1 MPLDIV
7 PTSGCECTHIHIL
20 RSLSLPF
27 SIHILRSLSLLFSS
41 AHHIYGPPHSA
52 CPLQD
57 PNSMVNIASGEKF
70 RSTSGDK
77 LSMKLLLDTKVH
89 RVLSTSSSRSSPC
102 RSAPSSS
109 SSPMAGSMGNLYSSV
124 NKLDDTYV
132 CRDDT
137 KNVLLT
143 PAGGWDTGKLLQLP
157 EPEHAVGVLYRCNN
171 NCRNYASVR
180 GLLCTNCHRS
190 METLMQPLVD
200 ESEGGSD
207 GGGVPRAAGAGF
219 VLGIVTYTMMHDL
232 KVSPMS
238 SISRI
243 TLLNTFGVTDIRSLQ
258 EKTVQ
263 LGYAEGLEI
272 LKASLQS
279 KTVLADVF
287 LAKKRPGG
295 LN

>member
-1 MPLDIV
+1 
-7 PTSGCECTHIHIL
+7 
-20 RSLSLPF
+20 
-27 SIHILRSLSLLFSS
+27 
-41 AHHIYGPPHSA
+41 
-52 CPLQD
+52 
-57 PNSMVNIASGEKF
+57 
-70 RSTSGDK
+70 
-77 LSMKLLLDTKVH
+77 MKLLLDTKVH
-89 RVLSTSSSRSSPC
+89 RVLYAEAGKDVVDFLFSLLTLPVGTIVKLLTGDS
-102 RSAPSSS
+102 
-109 SSPMAGSMGNLYSSV
+109 MAGSMGNLYSSV

-171 NCRNYASVR
+171 NCSNYASVR

-190 METLMQPLVD
+190 METPMQPLVD

-207 GGGVPRAAGAGF
+207 GGG
-219 VLGIVTYTMMHDL
+219 TMMDDL

-238 SISRI
+238 SISGI

-279 KTVLADVF
+279 KTVLTDVF
-287 LAKKRPGG
+287 LTKKWPGG

>member
-1 MPLDIV
+1 MD
-7 PTSGCECTHIHIL
+7 
-20 RSLSLPF
+20 
-27 SIHILRSLSLLFSS
+27 
-41 AHHIYGPPHSA
+41 
-52 CPLQD
+52 
-57 PNSMVNIASGEKF
+57 F
-70 RSTSGDK
+70 RDFE
-77 LSMKLLLDTKVH
+77 LSMELLLDTKVH
-89 RVLSTSSSRSSPC
+89 RVLYAEAGKDVVDFLFSLLTLPVGTIVKLLTGDS
-102 RSAPSSS
+102 
-109 SSPMAGSMGNLYSSV
+109 MAGSMGNLYSSV

-171 NCRNYASVR
+171 NCRNYTS
-180 GLLCTNCHRS
+180 
-190 METLMQPLVD
+190 
-200 ESEGGSD
+200 
-207 GGGVPRAAGAGF
+207 
-219 VLGIVTYTMMHDL
+219 TMMDDL

-238 SISRI
+238 SISGI
-243 TLLNTFGVTDIRSLQ
+243 TLLNTFGVTDICSLQ

-279 KTVLADVF
+279 KTVLTDVF
-287 LAKKRPGG
+287 LTKKRPGG